1 MRDRRGRKGS
11 LRAPRRSY
19 LLGGASSPKILLAIR
34 RGVTRD
40 AGDWFRKERRRPADG
55 RALTSPARD
64 SGQTLNFFS
73 PVRDVN
79 RGCRQTTAVIPRFTS
94 LYCSLNA
101 GERPREIRGI
111 YRAPV
116 V

>member
-40 AGDWFRKERRRPADG
+40 AGDRFRKERRRPADG
-55 RALTSPARD
+55 RALTSPARG
-64 SGQTLNFFS
+64 SGQTLNFF
-73 PVRDVN
+73 R
-79 RGCRQTTAVIPRFTS
+79 
-94 LYCSLNA
+94 LYATLIVVA
-101 GERPREIRGI
+101 GKRPRSSRGLLRYI
-111 YRAPV
+111 ARAWARSR
-116 V
+116 